1 MDLSES
7 APSIVHP
14 SVRAFPGIAARH
26 RSFIG
31 VHLLSGA
38 VLAAAAGIYLSL
50 TGLPDTFEAIVM
62 VWLLSPI
69 LFAVLLRITANLPF
83 VRSLWLTNLTV
94 LITFLVLYTG
104 GLSSFLIPWYLV
116 IPAEAALS
124 GDRRTVIGAAGFSLG
139 ALLLVV
145 VLSGQEWLP
154 ISRISADMMPM
165 LLAAGVMSA
174 VIYGS
179 AVALGVQRAHNL
191 SERAARDGEARYR
204 FLAENA
210 MDVITR
216 HDSEGRIIFASPACR
231 LVLGLQPKDL
241 EGQQFSAL
249 VHPADKDLL
258 SDAFDRARYFG
269 SDVSVEYRFRTG
281 DEDYVWVETRCRPVV
296 CFEAT
301 QLLPTPRGLPAPQCF
316 EIICVTRDISERK
329 NYETQLVEAREDA
342 EAANHAKSRFLANMS
357 HELRTPLNAVIGFSE
372 MIRAQTFGPVG
383 SPKYREYAELI
394 HDSGRHLLNLINDV
408 LDISKVEAGKFDLS
422 RELLDIVAVVEDSLK
437 FVAVTAKQAG
447 ITIETSLP
455 RDLPKLYA
463 DGRAIRQILLNLL
476 SNAIKFTPEQGAVGI
491 DVQQVGDD
499 LWILVCDTG
508 VGIAEHDLE
517 RLGKPYQQAD
527 DEFIKSKTGTGLGLA
542 LARAL
547 TELHGGS
554 MIIESELGEG
564 TQVSVRL
571 PLRVAIEQPQ
581 DNSAV
586 VDEEIDTEQYGEPLS
601 DLRGAA

>member
-1 MDLSES
+1 
-7 APSIVHP
+7 
-14 SVRAFPGIAARH
+14 
-26 RSFIG
+26 
-31 VHLLSGA
+31 
-38 VLAAAAGIYLSL
+38 
-50 TGLPDTFEAIVM
+50 
-62 VWLLSPI
+62 
-69 LFAVLLRITANLPF
+69 
-83 VRSLWLTNLTV
+83 
-94 LITFLVLYTG
+94 
-104 GLSSFLIPWYLV
+104 
-116 IPAEAALS
+116 
-124 GDRRTVIGAAGFSLG
+124 
-139 ALLLVV
+139 
-145 VLSGQEWLP
+145 
-154 ISRISADMMPM
+154 
-165 LLAAGVMSA
+165 
-174 VIYGS
+174 
-179 AVALGVQRAHNL
+179 
-191 SERAARDGEARYR
+191 
-204 FLAENA
+204 
-210 MDVITR
+210 
-216 HDSEGRIIFASPACR
+216 
-231 LVLGLQPKDL
+231 
-241 EGQQFSAL
+241 
-249 VHPADKDLL
+249 
-258 SDAFDRARYFG
+258 
-269 SDVSVEYRFRTG
+269 
-281 DEDYVWVETRCRPVV
+281 
-296 CFEAT
+296 
-301 QLLPTPRGLPAPQCF
+301 
-316 EIICVTRDISERK
+316 
-329 NYETQLVEAREDA
+329 
-342 EAANHAKSRFLANMS
+342 
-357 HELRTPLNAVIGFSE
+357 
-372 MIRAQTFGPVG
+372 
-383 SPKYREYAELI
+383 
-394 HDSGRHLLNLINDV
+394 
-408 LDISKVEAGKFDLS
+408 
-422 RELLDIVAVVEDSLK
+422 LK